1 MSDWFAIN
9 EDLWGTVAGSRPP
22 LFYFFDGFIDSGR
35 VGATLI
41 EALLEHS
48 EPQLLGSFNMD
59 LVHDYRAR
67 RPAMVFDRDHWAS
80 LEEPVLNLHLARDAE
95 GMPYLVMRGPEPD
108 HRWRL
113 FRDGLVGLVQRLD
126 VSMLLTGYGMP
137 MAFPHTR
144 PTPLAIHTTDPE
156 LRQQNPRWIDRLEI
170 PASFSSYLEY
180 HLGKLGISSYGA
192 AAHVPHYLANASFTQ
207 AAATI
212 LHRYAEVTKLALPT
226 DELDLAAEANL
237 MAIEADTRGDETARE
252 LLHQLEEQYDRYT
265 EPTGEDLPS
274 ADEIAAAVERFLAQR
289 DDGNQPPPNG
299 E

>member
-156 LRQQNPRWIDRLEI
+156 LRQQNR
-170 PASFSSYLEY
+170 
-180 HLGKLGISSYGA
+180 
-192 AAHVPHYLANASFTQ
+192 
-207 AAATI
+207 
-212 LHRYAEVTKLALPT
+212 
-226 DELDLAAEANL
+226 
-237 MAIEADTRGDETARE
+237 
-252 LLHQLEEQYDRYT
+252 
-265 EPTGEDLPS
+265 
-274 ADEIAAAVERFLAQR
+274 RFPLR
-289 DDGNQPPPNG
+289 
-299 E
+299 

>member
-1 MSDWFAIN
+1 
-9 EDLWGTVAGSRPP
+9 
-22 LFYFFDGFIDSGR
+22 
-35 VGATLI
+35 
-41 EALLEHS
+41 
-48 EPQLLGSFNMD
+48 
-59 LVHDYRAR
+59 
-67 RPAMVFDRDHWAS
+67 
-80 LEEPVLNLHLARDAE
+80 
-95 GMPYLVMRGPEPD
+95 
-108 HRWRL
+108 
-113 FRDGLVGLVQRLD
+113 
-126 VSMLLTGYGMP
+126 

-212 LHRYAEVTKLALPT
+212 PSPLRGGDKGWPCPPDRTRPWRPRPT
-226 DELDLAAEANL
+226 S
-237 MAIEADTRGDETARE
+237 MAIEADNPRRRDRPRA
-252 LLHQLEEQYDRYT
+252 LHQLEEQYDRYT

-289 DDGNQPPPNG
+289 DDGNQPPPKG

>member
-95 GMPYLVMRGPEPD
+95 ECRT
-108 HRWRL
+108 
-113 FRDGLVGLVQRLD
+113 
-126 VSMLLTGYGMP
+126 S
-137 MAFPHTR
+137 
-144 PTPLAIHTTDPE
+144 
-156 LRQQNPRWIDRLEI
+156 
-170 PASFSSYLEY
+170 
-180 HLGKLGISSYGA
+180 
-192 AAHVPHYLANASFTQ
+192 
-207 AAATI
+207 
-212 LHRYAEVTKLALPT
+212 
-226 DELDLAAEANL
+226 
-237 MAIEADTRGDETARE
+237 
-252 LLHQLEEQYDRYT
+252 
-265 EPTGEDLPS
+265 
-274 ADEIAAAVERFLAQR
+274 
-289 DDGNQPPPNG
+289 
-299 E
+299 